1 MQDKIK
7 VLIIDDSALVRKI
20 MTELLAQS
28 HDIEVVG
35 AAPDPFI
42 AREKIKLLN
51 PDVLTLDVEMPRMDG
66 ITFLG
71 NLMRLRPMPVIM
83 VSTLTER
90 GAEVTLQALELG
102 AVDYVAKPKVDLE
115 RQLFEF
121 RDEIVEKIRMAAHS
135 NIRQLDVSRSERVL
149 AKPKPFTTAFKTT
162 NRLVA
167 IGSSTGG
174 TEAIKEILQDL
185 PADFPAIVIVQ
196 HIQDA
201 FSKPFANRMNTVTQ
215 MSVCEAEDGQ
225 PILPGHVYIAPG
237 HSHLRVA
244 RSGSKL
250 LCSLGQDPPVN
261 RHRPSVDVLFESVAE
276 NVGRNALGVILTG
289 MGGDGAVGM
298 KKMRDA
304 GAYTIA
310 QDEKTC
316 VVFGMPKEAIR
327 HGGVEDILPLDDI
340 TDCLLK
346 KLQES

>member
-1 MQDKIK
+1 MKKIK

-20 MTELLAQS
+20 LSDMLAQE

-35 AAPDPFI
+35 VAPDPFI

-83 VSTLTER
+83 VSTLTEK
-90 GAEVTLQALELG
+90 GADVTLQALELG

-115 RQLFEF
+115 RQLVAFH
-121 RDEIVEKIRMAAHS
+121 DEIVEKIRMAANV
-135 NIRQLDVSRSERVL
+135 NIRQLNIAHVQRVD
-149 AKPKPFTTAFKTT
+149 KNPKIFTNAFKTT

-174 TEAIKEILQDL
+174 TEAIKEILQVL
-185 PADFPAIVIVQ
+185 PADFPAIVIAQ
-196 HIQDA
+196 HIPDA
-201 FSKPFANRMNTVTQ
+201 FSKPFAKRMDTVTR

-225 PILPGHVYIAPG
+225 QIVSGHVYIAPG

-244 RSGSKL
+244 RDGAKL
-250 LCSLGQDPPVN
+250 VCRLGQDPPVN
-261 RHRPSVDVLFESVAE
+261 RHRPSVDVLFDSVAE
-276 NVGRNALGVILTG
+276 NVGVNALGVILTG
-289 MGGDGAVGM
+289 MGGDGAQGM

-327 HGGVEDILPLDDI
+327 HGGVVDILPLDAVADQLI
-340 TDCLLK
+340 RV
-346 KLQES
+346 LQES